1 MMEPKPPTQ
10 NRPSF
15 TRGRSWSI
23 AFHVILS
30 SVALL
35 AVCAMV
41 NYLAHRHDQRF
52 YLSNPASQKLSPL
65 TVRTLSE
72 LTNTIKIVCFF
83 DRREPLFGAVSA
95 LLKEYEAVTDK
106 VELEFVDYRMP
117 GRAEAV
123 RARYRLAAEG
133 EAARVIFDSGG
144 KVRTVLSTE
153 LSEFAMTEDQQIR
166 RTGFRGEQLF
176 TSAILNVTHNAP
188 VSAYFLQGH
197 GEHSLNMDGQGYS
210 RFGSMLENNN
220 IQVQLLGA
228 LLGTNA
234 VPSDC
239 GLLVI
244 GGPTQKFEPEEV
256 VNLERYLARG
266 GRLLALFSINPNARV
281 TPVGLEALLYRWN
294 IEVGFDVVL
303 DHGQG
308 QSGDA
313 NIILTGNYGSH
324 AIVRALLRSR
334 IKLVL
339 PRSISIRPVQQN
351 TADAPKLTELL
362 FTSDKGQLAVAVD
375 AQGTAELRRTGA
387 IPLAVA
393 GERGGIQGVATD
405 TGSSRVVVVGESLF
419 VSNTLIGDAGNSDFA
434 NQIVNWLVSR
444 DALLSEIG
452 PSPLS
457 EYQILLTE
465 EQMAQVRWLFLG
477 AIPGAVI
484 VFGFFVWLRRRV

>member
-1 MMEPKPPTQ
+1 
-10 NRPSF
+10 
-15 TRGRSWSI
+15 
-23 AFHVILS
+23 
-30 SVALL
+30 
-35 AVCAMV
+35 
-41 NYLAHRHDQRF
+41 
-52 YLSNPASQKLSPL
+52 
-65 TVRTLSE
+65 
-72 LTNTIKIVCFF
+72 
-83 DRREPLFGAVSA
+83 
-95 LLKEYEAVTDK
+95 
-106 VELEFVDYRMP
+106 
-117 GRAEAV
+117 
-123 RARYRLAAEG
+123 
-133 EAARVIFDSGG
+133 
-144 KVRTVLSTE
+144 
-153 LSEFAMTEDQQIR
+153 
-166 RTGFRGEQLF
+166 
-176 TSAILNVTHNAP
+176 
-188 VSAYFLQGH
+188 
-197 GEHSLNMDGQGYS
+197 
-210 RFGSMLENNN
+210 
-220 IQVQLLGA
+220 
-228 LLGTNA
+228 
-234 VPSDC
+234 
-239 GLLVI
+239 VI
-244 GGPTQKFEPEEV
+244 GGPTRKFEPEEV
-256 VNLERYLARG
+256 VNIERYLARG
-266 GRLLALFSINPNARV
+266 GRLLALFSNHPNARV

-324 AIVRALLRSR
+324 AIVRALLRTR

-351 TADAPKLTELL
+351 SADAPKLTELL
-362 FTSDKGQLAVAVD
+362 FTSEKGQLAVAVD

-419 VSNTLIGDAGNSDFA
+419 VSNTLVGDAGNSDFA

-465 EQMAQVRWLFLG
+465 EQMAQVRWLFIG
-477 AIPGAVI
+477 VIPGSVM